1 MQEPVVSE
9 AETSSSLP
17 TAQPTTVVESGGVRY
32 TLLGTAHVSKSSADE
47 VERLLA
53 GGEFDAVA
61 IELDADRHAAI
72 VDPDRWKRLDL
83 FQIFKQGKAGAVMAS
98 LALGAFQQRLA
109 DQIGIQPG
117 QEMRVAIAAA
127 ETLELPLLLV
137 DRDIG
142 VTLRRVYRNV
152 PWWRRMV
159 LMAGLLTSILSSEEI
174 DAKEIERLKEGDI
187 LEATFTEFAETSREL
202 YEPLIAERDRYM
214 AIRLREEAARSSAAP
229 GGLQETATSEP
240 PPGVKA
246 SEASSSPTETQA
258 EGGRPRFQNVL
269 VVLGAGHLKG
279 VSGQL
284 ESNAVGGL
292 QEERARLE
300 ELPPPSIWP
309 RLISWLIVAAIVGG
323 FVVGFAR
330 SPELGF
336 TLVSDWFLI
345 NGALAGLGAL
355 VALAHPLTIVGSLV
369 AAPFT
374 SLNPLIGAGFVA
386 AGLELWLRKPTV
398 ADFET
403 LRRDVTTVRGW
414 WRNRV
419 ARTFLVFLFVTL
431 GSAIGTYVAGAR
443 VLTRLVG

>member
-1 MQEPVVSE
+1 MHEPAISE
-9 AETSSSLP
+9 ADSTAVSQNHSEAVPNAAPPAVQP
-17 TAQPTTVVESGGVRY
+17 TAVVESGSVRY

-53 GGEFDAVA
+53 GGDFDAVA
-61 IELDADRHAAI
+61 IELDRDRFAAI
-72 VDPDRWKRLDL
+72 KDPDRWKQLDL
-83 FQIFKQGKAGAVMAS
+83 FQIFRQGKAGAVMAS

-109 DQIGIQPG
+109 DQVGIEPG

-127 ETLELPLLLV
+127 ERLELPLLLV

-142 VTLRRVYRNV
+142 LTLRRVYRNV
-152 PWWRRMV
+152 PWWRRMI
-159 LMAGLLTSILSSEEI
+159 LMTGLLTSIISSEEI
-174 DAKEIERLKEGDI
+174 DAKEIEKLKEGDI

-214 AIRLREEAARSSAAP
+214 AIKLQEESAAAV
-229 GGLQETATSEP
+229 E
-240 PPGVKA
+240 
-246 SEASSSPTETQA
+246 
-258 EGGRPRFQNVL
+258 PRFSNVL

-279 VSGQL
+279 VRGHLEGVPAQL
-284 ESNAVGGL
+284 EPGALNEL
-292 QEERARLE
+292 QAERQELE
-300 ELPPPSIWP
+300 SLPPPSIWP
-309 RLISWLIVAAIVGG
+309 RTLPWLIVAVILGG
-323 FVVGFAR
+323 FVVGFSR
-330 SPELGF
+330 SPELGL
-336 TLVSDWFLI
+336 TLLSDWFVI
-345 NGALAGLGAL
+345 NGMLAGLGAL
-355 VALAHPLTIVGSLV
+355 IALAHPLTIVGSLI

-374 SLNPLIGAGFVA
+374 SLNPLIGAGMVA

-403 LRRDVTTVRGW
+403 LRRDVTTMRGW

-443 VLTRLVG
+443 VITRLV

>member
-1 MQEPVVSE
+1 MQEHAISDAEPTTTSAPVQ
-9 AETSSSLP
+9 P
-17 TAQPTTVVESGGVRY
+17 TAVVESGGVRY

-53 GGEFDAVA
+53 VGDFDSVA
-61 IELDADRHAAI
+61 IELDPDRYAAI

-109 DQIGIQPG
+109 DQVGIQPG
-117 QEMRVAIAAA
+117 QEMRVAITAA
-127 ETLELPLLLV
+127 ERLELPLLLV

-152 PWWRRMV
+152 PWWRRMM
-159 LMAGLLTSILSSEEI
+159 LMTGLLASILSSDEI
-174 DAKEIERLKEGDI
+174 DAKEIEKLKEGDI
-187 LEATFTEFAETSREL
+187 LEATFNEFAETSREL

-214 AIRLREEAARSSAAP
+214 AIRLREEAAAEDAGSTQA
-229 GGLQETATSEP
+229 GIEE
-240 PPGVKA
+240 A
-246 SEASSSPTETQA
+246 SEQA
-258 EGGRPRFQNVL
+258 KARFRNVL

-279 VSGQL
+279 VRSHL
-284 ESNAVGGL
+284 EASAGADGTS
-292 QEERARLE
+292 QERAGLE
-300 ELPPPSIWP
+300 EVPPPSVWP
-309 RLISWLIVAAIVGG
+309 RLVSWLIVAAILGG
-323 FVVGFAR
+323 FVVGFSR

-336 TLVSDWFLI
+336 TLLSDWFLI
-345 NGALAGLGAL
+345 NGILAGLGAL
-355 VALAHPLTIVGSLV
+355 VALAHPLTIVGSLL

-431 GSAIGTYVAGAR
+431 GSAVGTYVAGAR
-443 VLTRLVG
+443 VLTRLFG